1 MYKIIAM
8 TIDYRLTLSG
18 CSNILIVQD
27 ISKCDPL
34 RNCAYTVEC
43 VSLFLFKFCSF
54 NKVHVF

>member
-1 MYKIIAM
+1 M

-54 NKVHVF
+54 NKVC